1 MQYSAYWKTVKETFG
16 SAPEWD
22 LAFLP
27 QKTGITFPENQIRP
41 YKESDIFL
49 NYTYENGFLGVGCT
63 INAIY
68 EDNGGIV
75 WVGGNDRLT
84 ACHPLVTETT
94 FDSIAPNIQLTG
106 VSLYNES
113 IEWSNLEQH
122 QDSALKLGNG
132 VTIKNFAFDSISRW
146 YSVPHN
152 LSLAYSNNYV
162 AFNYVGITMNQP
174 KKLNIN
180 TSWKAMMNNGAL

>member
-1 MQYSAYWKTVKETFG
+1 MSPANPSSKK
-16 SAPEWD
+16 
-22 LAFLP
+22 LASLS
-27 QKTGITFPENQIRP
+27 QKIKSGLT
-41 YKESDIFL
+41 KESDIFFK

-132 VTIKNFAFDSISRW
+132 V
-146 YSVPHN
+146 
-152 LSLAYSNNYV
+152 
-162 AFNYVGITMNQP
+162 IT
-174 KKLNIN
+174 
-180 TSWKAMMNNGAL
+180 